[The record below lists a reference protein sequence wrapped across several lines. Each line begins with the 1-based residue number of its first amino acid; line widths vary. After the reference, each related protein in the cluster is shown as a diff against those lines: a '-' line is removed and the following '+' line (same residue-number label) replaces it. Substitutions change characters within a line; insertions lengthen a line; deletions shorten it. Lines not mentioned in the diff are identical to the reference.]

1 MQMEGSVM
9 AKKQNRVAGVAS
21 KEKFHVNSVDV
32 EGIVTKVW
40 DRNTDVFARLAIYD
54 EFSEVLEPAEDGG
67 LPKRQAHYVT
77 LQFSD
82 GKTADG
88 APVSISVKDHVRVT
102 GYLRD
107 APYSE
112 SLTTFLRKAKKFKRI
127 EDRDDNVRVGRVATY
142 VVVRTL
148 IRFSR

>member
-1 MQMEGSVM
+1 
-9 AKKQNRVAGVAS
+9 
-21 KEKFHVNSVDV
+21 
-32 EGIVTKVW
+32 
-40 DRNTDVFARLAIYD
+40 
-54 EFSEVLEPAEDGG
+54 
-67 LPKRQAHYVT
+67 
-77 LQFSD
+77 
-82 GKTADG
+82 
-88 APVSISVKDHVRVT
+88 VRVT